1 MKDVFDKE
9 LKSKLENKKIYNY
22 IENNKLKIK
31 QIMNEYTNYI
41 HKIVKNHS
49 LNLTTEDVE
58 EITLDVFLTLWRN
71 TSKLDI
77 NSSLPAYIRGITKNL
92 IKLKYREIKIA
103 DNIDDYEDTIIDFSN
118 IEIVLSNNEKY
129 AIVMDELN
137 KIKKEDKNIF
147 ISYYN
152 DEIKIKELSKIYNM
166 SESKIKSKLF
176 RVRKMIN
183 KKLKERG
190 YGING

>member
-1 MKDVFDKE
+1 MEYRRIYDYIKDDK
-9 LKSKLENKKIYNY
+9 LD
-22 IENNKLKIK
+22 IE

-41 HKIVKNHS
+41 YKIIKNYS
-49 LNLTTEDVE
+49 LILATEDVE
-58 EITLDVFLTLWRN
+58 EITLDVFLTLWKN
-71 TSKLDI
+71 ISKLEV
-77 NSSLPAYIRGITKNL
+77 NRSMSAYIAGITKNL
-92 IKLKYREIKIA
+92 IKLKYRKIKIT
-103 DNIDDYEDTIIDFSN
+103 DNIDDYEDKIIDLSN

-129 AIVMDELN
+129 TIIMEELS
-137 KIKKEDKNIF
+137 KIKKEDKDIF

-152 DEIKIKELSKIYNM
+152 DEIKIKELSRIYNM

-176 RVRKMIN
+176 RVRKKLN

>member
-1 MKDVFDKE
+1 MKDIFNKE
-9 LKSKLENKKIYNY
+9 FKSKLEYRRIYDY
-22 IENNKLKIK
+22 IKDDKLEIER
-31 QIMNEYTNYI
+31 IMNEYTNYI
-41 HKIVKNHS
+41 YKIIKNYS
-49 LNLTTEDVE
+49 LILTTEDIE

-71 TSKLDI
+71 ISKLEV
-77 NSSLPAYIRGITKNL
+77 NSSMSAYIAGITKNL
-92 IKLKYREIKIA
+92 IRLKYREIKFA
-103 DNIDDYEDTIIDFSN
+103 DNIDDYEGKIIDLSN

-129 AIVMDELN
+129 IIIMEELS
-137 KIKKEDKNIF
+137 KMKKEDKDIF

-152 DEIKIKELSKIYNM
+152 DEIKIKELSIIYNM

-176 RVRKMIN
+176 RIRKKLN

>member
-1 MKDVFDKE
+1 MEYRRIYDYIKGD
-9 LKSKLENKKIYNY
+9 KLE
-22 IENNKLKIK
+22 IE

-41 HKIVKNHS
+41 YKIIKNNA
-49 LNLTTEDVE
+49 LILTTEDIE

-71 TSKLDI
+71 TSKLDV
-77 NSSLPAYIRGITKNL
+77 NSSMSAYIAGITRNL
-92 IKLKYREIKIA
+92 IRLKYRELKIA
-103 DNIDDYEDTIIDFSN
+103 DNIDDYQDKIIDLSN
-118 IEIVLSNNEKY
+118 IELVLLNNEKY
-129 AIVMDELN
+129 IIIMEELR
-137 KIKKEDKNIF
+137 KIKKEDKDIF

-176 RVRKMIN
+176 RVRKKLN